1 MPERRRMERVTI
13 IGDIP
18 VGVSYVMREA
28 GLDSKAD
35 NEYLT
40 KIEADDFARPYECI
54 IRNQITQC
62 S

>member
-18 VGVSYVMREA
+18 VGVPDVMREA
-28 GLDSKAD
+28 GLDAKAD

-40 KIEADDFARPYECI
+40 KIKADEVARPNERMI
-54 IRNQITQC
+54 QN
-62 S
+62 